1 MVNIEAHELAHQW
14 TGNLVTM
21 TWWAPRFS
29 LSDLFGQVED
39 YLSVASLVRWDQL
52 WLNEGFA
59 VWLSHL
65 ACEKLEAS
73 IHSWAW
79 LLVRR

>member
-29 LSDLFGQVED
+29 LSDLFGQVEVF
-39 YLSVASLVRWDQL
+39 LSVASLVRWDQL

-65 ACEKLEAS
+65 ACEHLEPS